1 MRSSPADFD
10 TLLQLSL
17 TSKTKKNDPTYYLTI
32 TTSSPSSGSP
42 KTWQISA
49 PFTTWFTS
57 DGYFVAKPF
66 QQWLATSIEV
76 VGEANQK
83 NAITAERKMVDSE
96 VSQGDG
102 ALGATGVDVGGAAKG
117 SKRSKRKG

>member
-1 MRSSPADFD
+1 MQVSIS
-10 TLLQLSL
+10 
-17 TSKTKKNDPTYYLTI
+17 SKTKKNDPTYYLTI

-42 KTWQISA
+42 KTWQIST

-66 QQWLATSIEV
+66 QQWLATSIEA
-76 VGEANQK
+76 VGEADQK
-83 NAITAERKMVDSE
+83 NTITAEQKMVDAEMSKE
-96 VSQGDG
+96 DG
-102 ALGATGVDVGGAAKG
+102 AVGTTGADVGGAGKG